1 MEYKLN
7 GENAK
12 KRTIHRDMIEEAI
25 KTTNIDRNRFHEFS
39 KFKYDEIIRNFYYTF
54 SDHNH
59 HHSSI
64 ISLTAKSLHF
74 KDNLDSYVAAS
85 FYMEQ
90 NSWTDYLNFIK
101 NRLPLNGDGKM
112 YFIVS
117 EGWVYEGY
125 KEEMF
130 QVLSETDVWIADFFI
145 VSSKF
150 DWFVAHDNIDECASL
165 YQKRK

>member
-25 KTTNIDRNRFHEFS
+25 KTANIDRSRFHEFS
-39 KFKYDEIIRNFYYTF
+39 KFKYDEIIRKFYYMF
-54 SDHNH
+54 SDHIRYYSNT
-59 HHSSI
+59 
-64 ISLTAKSLHF
+64 ISLTTKSLHF
-74 KDNLDSYVAAS
+74 KDNLDNYVIAS
-85 FYMEQ
+85 FYLEQ
-90 NSWTDYLNFIK
+90 SSWTDYLNFIK
-101 NRLPLNGDGKM
+101 NGLPLNGDEKM

-130 QVLSETDVWIADFFI
+130 QALSRTVVRIADFFI

-150 DWFVAHDNIDECASL
+150 DWFVAHDYIDECASL